1 MVNTRGA
8 PISKIVPG
16 SIAEEAG
23 ISEGDYIL
31 SINGKSIEDIF
42 DYKFDITN
50 DRLNMSIQKKDG
62 EIWDIDIEKDTYE
75 DIGIEFA
82 DPLFDGIKRCV
93 NKCIFCFIDQLPE
106 GMRDSLYFKD
116 DDIRLSFL
124 MGNYVTL
131 SNVGEKELQRIIQYK
146 MSPINISVHATNPEL
161 RAFILGNKSAGNI
174 LDKIKILKDAGINI
188 NCQIVLCKG
197 INDGKEL
204 DRTIKD
210 LSSMH
215 PEVNSI
221 SVVPVGITRYRDK
234 LFDIKPYNKEEAHDI
249 LLQIK
254 EWQNVLL
261 KKTGSRIVYAADE
274 FYILAEQDL
283 PKYEE
288 YEDFYQLENGV
299 GLVSLFEH
307 EFLDNL
313 HKDKKRKYKKLG
325 KDGFSQTLDNNTN
338 QKFAQRIVSIA
349 TGVSAG
355 KFIKR
360 LSSELENMYN
370 NLKINVYPIKNNFFG
385 EHVTVAGLL
394 TGEDIVNELSGKELG
409 VELLIPKTMLKS
421 GTQLFLDGYTVKQ
434 VEKDLG
440 VKIKIVKVSGKA
452 FLDAVLGE
460 MA

>member
-1 MVNTRGA
+1 
-8 PISKIVPG
+8 
-16 SIAEEAG
+16 
-23 ISEGDYIL
+23 
-31 SINGKSIEDIF
+31 
-42 DYKFDITN
+42 
-50 DRLNMSIQKKDG
+50 
-62 EIWDIDIEKDTYE
+62 
-75 DIGIEFA
+75 
-82 DPLFDGIKRCV
+82 
-93 NKCIFCFIDQLPE
+93 
-106 GMRDSLYFKD
+106 
-116 DDIRLSFL
+116 
-124 MGNYVTL
+124 
-131 SNVGEKELQRIIQYK
+131 
-146 MSPINISVHATNPEL
+146 
-161 RAFILGNKSAGNI
+161 
-174 LDKIKILKDAGINI
+174 
-188 NCQIVLCKG
+188 
-197 INDGKEL
+197 
-204 DRTIKD
+204 
-210 LSSMH
+210 MH

-254 EWQNVLL
+254 EWQNALL